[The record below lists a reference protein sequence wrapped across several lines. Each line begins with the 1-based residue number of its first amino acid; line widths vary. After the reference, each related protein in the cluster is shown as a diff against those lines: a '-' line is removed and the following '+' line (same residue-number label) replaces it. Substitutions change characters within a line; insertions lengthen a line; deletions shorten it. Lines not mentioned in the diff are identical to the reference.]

1 MSESSP
7 DSSPQS
13 SPGISRR
20 RLIEKT
26 GAALAVAGFTIV
38 RPEAVRGSQANSKI
52 TVGLIGV
59 GGRGQYDATI
69 FNADPRAR
77 VTALCD
83 LFDDRIEIGTQKIK
97 IEKPVVYKDYEKLLA
112 ASDLDAVIIAT
123 PPFEHPRMLAAAIE
137 SRKHVY
143 CEKPM
148 GVDLEGVKKI
158 IAASRKADPKKN
170 VSVGFQQR
178 YGPVYLEAYKRIREG
193 QIGELV
199 NARAFWISG
208 DPFKRT
214 PYDDP
219 KIEHLRNWFSY
230 RDYSGDFIVEQ
241 DCHNFDVLH
250 WFLDARPIRAVGMAG
265 TKVRTSME
273 ILDHLTLSFEFP
285 KGIHVNFEANQISPP
300 GFGRV
305 GEEFTGTKGVI
316 ETSRVRMVHHKGPK
330 DIETIPSPRDITND
344 AIEAFLTR
352 IQNGEAENVA
362 ERSAISTLF
371 AILGRTALYQK
382 REAVWKDEFGDV

>member
-1 MSESSP
+1 M
-7 DSSPQS
+7 PQ
-13 SPGISRR
+13 PLSRR
-20 RLIEKT
+20 QLIEKT
-26 GAALAVAGFTIV
+26 GAALAAGFTIV
-38 RPEAVRGSQANSKI
+38 RPESVRGSQANSKI

-59 GGRGQYDATI
+59 GGRGQYDASI

-97 IEKPVVYKDYEKLLA
+97 IEKPAVYKDYEKLLSA
-112 ASDLDAVIIAT
+112 ADLDAVVIAT
-123 PPFEHPRMLAAAIE
+123 PPFEHPRMLAAAIQA
-137 SRKHVY
+137 RKHVY

-148 GVDLEGVKKI
+148 GVDLEGVQTI
-158 IAASRKADPKKN
+158 IAAGRQADPRKN

-178 YGPVYLEAYKRIREG
+178 YGPVYLEAYKRLRAG
-193 QIGELV
+193 QIGQLV
-199 NARAFWISG
+199 NARGFWIGS
-208 DPFKRT
+208 DPFKRVA
-214 PYDDP
+214 YDDP
-219 KIEHLRNWFSY
+219 KIEHLRNWFCY

-273 ILDHLTLSFEFP
+273 ILDHLSLSFEFP
-285 KGIHVNFEANQISPP
+285 NGIHVNYEANQISPP
-300 GFGRV
+300 GFSRV
-305 GEEFTGTKGVI
+305 GEEFTGTQGVL
-316 ETSRVRMVHHKGPK
+316 ETSRARMVHHKGRN
-330 DIETIPSPRDITND
+330 DTETIPSPRDITND

-352 IQNGEAENVA
+352 IQNGEVENVA

-382 REAVWKDEFGDV
+382 REAVWKQEFGDV

>member
-1 MSESSP
+1 MSESTPSL
-7 DSSPQS
+7 
-13 SPGISRR
+13 SRR
-20 RLIEKT
+20 QLVEKT
-26 GAALAVAGFTIV
+26 GAALAAGFTIV
-38 RPEAVRGSQANSKI
+38 RPESVRGSQANSKI
-52 TVGLIGV
+52 AVGLIGV

-97 IEKPVVYKDYEKLLA
+97 IEKPTVYKDYEKLLA
-112 ASDLDAVIIAT
+112 ANDLDAVIIAT

-219 KIEHLRNWFSY
+219 KIEHLRNWFCY

-285 KGIHVNFEANQISPP
+285 NGIHVNFEANQISPP

-316 ETSRVRMVHHKGPK
+316 ETSRARMVHHKGPK
-330 DIETIPSPRDITND
+330 DTETIPSPRDITND

-352 IQNGEAENVA
+352 IQNGEVENVA

>member
-7 DSSPQS
+7 
-13 SPGISRR
+13 GFSRR
-20 RLIEKT
+20 QLLEKT
-26 GAALAVAGFTIV
+26 GAAVAAGFTIV

-97 IEKPVVYKDYEKLLA
+97 IEKPAVYKDYEKLLSA
-112 ASDLDAVIIAT
+112 ADLDAVLIAT
-123 PPFEHPRMLAAAIE
+123 PPFEHPRMLAAAIQA
-137 SRKHVY
+137 RKHVY

-148 GVDLEGVKKI
+148 GVDLEGVKTI

-178 YGPVYLEAYKRIREG
+178 YGPVYLEAYKRLREG

-199 NARAFWISG
+199 NARGFWIGS
-208 DPFKRT
+208 DPFKRM

-219 KIEHLRNWFSY
+219 KIERLRNWFCY

-285 KGIHVNFEANQISPP
+285 KGIHVNYEANQISPR
-300 GFGRV
+300 GFSRV
-305 GEEFTGTKGVI
+305 GEEFTGTKGVL
-316 ETSRVRMVHHKGPK
+316 ETSRARMVHHKGPK
-330 DIETIPSPRDITND
+330 DEETIPSSRDITHD

-352 IQNGEAENVA
+352 VQNGEVENVG

-371 AILGRTALYQK
+371 AILGRTALYNK
-382 REAVWKDEFGDV
+382 REAVWKDEFGEV

>member
-1 MSESSP
+1 VT
-7 DSSPQS
+7 
-13 SPGISRR
+13 RR
-20 RLIEKT
+20 QLIEKT
-26 GAALAVAGFTIV
+26 GAAVAAGFTIV
-38 RPEAVRGSQANSKI
+38 RPESVRGSQANSKI
-52 TVGLIGV
+52 AVGLIGV
-59 GGRGQYDATI
+59 GGRGQFDAGI

-97 IEKPVVYKDYEKLLA
+97 LEKPAVYKDYEKLLA
-112 ASDLDAVIIAT
+112 APDLDAVIIAT

-158 IAASRKADPKKN
+158 IAAARKADPKKN

-208 DPFKRT
+208 DPFKRV
-214 PYDDP
+214 PYADP
-219 KIEHLRNWFSY
+219 QIEHLRNWFCY

-285 KGIHVNFEANQISPP
+285 NGIHVNFEANQISPP

-316 ETSRVRMVHHKGPK
+316 ETSRARMIHHKGPK
-330 DIETIPSPRDITND
+330 EAETITSPRDITND

-352 IQNGEAENVA
+352 IQNGEVENVA

>member
-1 MSESSP
+1 
-7 DSSPQS
+7 
-13 SPGISRR
+13 
-20 RLIEKT
+20 
-26 GAALAVAGFTIV
+26 
-38 RPEAVRGSQANSKI
+38 
-52 TVGLIGV
+52 VGLIGV

-97 IEKPVVYKDYEKLLA
+97 IEKPAVYKDYEKLLA
-112 ASDLDAVIIAT
+112 ANDLDAVIIAT

-208 DPFKRT
+208 DPFKRV

-219 KIEHLRNWFSY
+219 KIEHLRNWFCY

-285 KGIHVNFEANQISPP
+285 NGIHVNFEANQICPP

-316 ETSRVRMVHHKGPK
+316 ETSRARMIHHKGPK
-330 DIETIPSPRDITND
+330 DAETITSPRDITND

-352 IQNGEAENVA
+352 IQNGEVENVA

>member
-1 MSESSP
+1 MT
-7 DSSPQS
+7 
-13 SPGISRR
+13 RR
-20 RLIEKT
+20 QLIEKAGT
-26 GAALAVAGFTIV
+26 AVAAGFTIV

-52 TVGLIGV
+52 AVGLIGV
-59 GGRGQYDATI
+59 GGRGQFDATI
-69 FNADPRAR
+69 CNADPRAR

-83 LFDDRIEIGTQKIK
+83 LFDDRIEVGTQKIK
-97 IEKPVVYKDYEKLLA
+97 IEKPAVYKDYEKLLA
-112 ASDLDAVIIAT
+112 SRDLDAVIIAT

-137 SRKHVY
+137 ARKHVY

-148 GVDLEGVKKI
+148 GVDLEGVKTV
-158 IAASRKADPKKN
+158 IAAARKADPKKN

-178 YGPVYLEAYKRIREG
+178 YATVYLEAYKRLRAG

-199 NARAFWISG
+199 NARGFWIGS
-208 DPFKRT
+208 DPFTRK

-219 KIEHLRNWFSY
+219 KIEHLRNWFCY

-250 WFLDARPIRAVGMAG
+250 WFLDARPIRAVGMGG

-285 KGIHVNFEANQISPP
+285 NGMHVNYEANQLSPP
-300 GFGRV
+300 GFSRV
-305 GEEFTGTKGVI
+305 GEEFTGTKGVL
-316 ETSRVRMVHHKGPK
+316 ETSRARMVHHKGR
-330 DIETIPSPRDITND
+330 DDAETMPSPRETTHD
-344 AIEAFLTR
+344 AIDAFLTR
-352 IQNGEAENVA
+352 IETGEVENVG

>member
-1 MSESSP
+1 MSEPGS
-7 DSSPQS
+7 
-13 SPGISRR
+13 GISRR
-20 RLIEKT
+20 QLIEKT
-26 GAALAVAGFTIV
+26 GAAVAAGFTIV

-52 TVGLIGV
+52 TAGLIGV
-59 GGRGQYDATI
+59 GGRGQYDAAI
-69 FNADPRAR
+69 YNADPRAR
-77 VTALCD
+77 ITALCD
-83 LFDDRIEIGTQKIK
+83 LFDDRIEVGTQKIK
-97 IEKPVVYKDYEKLLA
+97 VQKPAVYKDYEKLLA
-112 ASDLDAVIIAT
+112 SSDLDAVIIAT
-123 PPFEHPRMLAAAIE
+123 PPFEHPRMLAAAIQ

-148 GVDLEGVKKI
+148 GVNLEGVKQI
-158 IAASRKADPKKN
+158 IAAARTADPRKN
-170 VSVGFQQR
+170 VTVGFQQR
-178 YGPVYLEAYKRIREG
+178 YGPVYLEAYKRLRAG

-199 NARAFWISG
+199 NARGFWIGS
-208 DPFKRT
+208 DPFQRA

-219 KIEHLRNWFSY
+219 RIEHLRNWFCY

-265 TKVRTSME
+265 VKVRTSME

-285 KGIHVNFEANQISPP
+285 NGIHVNYEANQISPP
-300 GFGRV
+300 GFSRV
-305 GEEFTGTKGVI
+305 GEEFTGTRGVL
-316 ETSRVRMVHHKGPK
+316 ETSRARMVHHKGRN
-330 DIETIPSPRDITND
+330 DTETIPSRRDITND

-371 AILGRTALYQK
+371 AILGRTALYEK
-382 REAVWKDEFGDV
+382 REAVWKQEFGDV

>member
-1 MSESSP
+1 MSETN
-7 DSSPQS
+7 
-13 SPGISRR
+13 PGLSRR
-20 RLIEKT
+20 QLIEKT
-26 GAALAVAGFTIV
+26 GAALAAGFTIV

-52 TVGLIGV
+52 AVGLIGV
-59 GGRGQYDATI
+59 GGRGQYDAGI

-97 IEKPVVYKDYEKLLA
+97 IEKPAVYKDFEKLLA
-112 ASDLDAVIIAT
+112 APDLDAVIIAT

-137 SRKHVY
+137 ARKHVY

-148 GVDLEGVKKI
+148 GVNLEGVKTI
-158 IAASRKADPKKN
+158 IAAGRKADPKKN

-178 YGPVYLEAYKRIREG
+178 YGPVYLEAFKRLRAG
-193 QIGELV
+193 DIGELV
-199 NARAFWISG
+199 NARAFWIGS
-208 DPFKRT
+208 DPFKRVA
-214 PYDDP
+214 YDDP
-219 KIEHLRNWFSY
+219 KVEHLRNWFCY

-285 KGIHVNFEANQISPP
+285 NGIHVNYEANQISPP
-300 GFGRV
+300 GFSHV
-305 GEEFTGTKGVI
+305 GEEFTGTKGAL
-316 ETSRVRMVHHKGPK
+316 ETSRARMVHHKGPK
-330 DIETIPSPRDITND
+330 DAETIPSKRDITND

-382 REAVWKDEFGDV
+382 REAIWKNEFGDV